1 LLISFKNKLVK
12 VLPIENF
19 CLYLHIIKN
28 NIIMATIKNAEELRE
43 KIREIILKEVE
54 TDSKYHGLDEYS
66 VDTAVNNVMVAIEK
80 YV

>member
-1 LLISFKNKLVK
+1 
-12 VLPIENF
+12 
-19 CLYLHIIKN
+19 
-28 NIIMATIKNAEELRE
+28 MATIKNAEELRE